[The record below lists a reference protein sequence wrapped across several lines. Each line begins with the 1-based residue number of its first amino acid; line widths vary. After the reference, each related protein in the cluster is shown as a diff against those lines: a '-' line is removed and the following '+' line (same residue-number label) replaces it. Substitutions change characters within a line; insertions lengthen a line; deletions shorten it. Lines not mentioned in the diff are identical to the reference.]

1 MTKATALRDSK
12 NNFTNYLLINVDT
25 TEAASA
31 RSKIKEFETLFALIG
46 DYAKVGYAVFDAL
59 SRDGYA
65 LSSWYDNIGEKDGIP
80 LPEVIG
86 VYRNVHPDD
95 RAVLKEF
102 VGNVKQG
109 QATCLRKDIRIKRAS
124 GNYSWTS
131 VNVLVRDFRPQDG
144 IIEMVCV
151 NYDITP
157 LKQTE
162 QKLIIARDKAEQLDR
177 LNQLS

>member
-65 LSSWYDNIGEKDGIP
+65 LSSWYDNIGESSPK
-80 LPEVIG
+80 LPQSASYDTYNI
-86 VYRNVHPDD
+86 
-95 RAVLKEF
+95 LST
-102 VGNVKQG
+102 VKKATLFMR
-109 QATCLRKDIRIKRAS
+109 QA
-124 GNYSWTS
+124 
-131 VNVLVRDFRPQDG
+131 
-144 IIEMVCV
+144 E
-151 NYDITP
+151 
-157 LKQTE
+157 
-162 QKLIIARDKAEQLDR
+162 
-177 LNQLS
+177 